1 MKQPTFT
8 VYRDRNRQ
16 WRWSLRARNNNIIAV
31 SGESYTRRH
40 DCLRAVD
47 TVLECIFN
55 ADIRVK
61 E

>member
-1 MKQPTFT
+1 MKQPTFV

-16 WRWSLRARNNNIIAV
+16 YRWRLLARNNKIIAD

-47 TVLECIFN
+47 TVLEAIFQ
-55 ADIRVK
+55 ADIQVM